1 MSTEGNLPFSCVAET
16 KRDHIRISLL
26 FPRPVQKPCCCSH
39 GRPEKQRQLPNHL
52 TPLSSK
58 SGDLTHL
65 HAAALGC
72 LSAGDRQ
79 WCNYCF
85 KPTGRWL
92 TGSWA
97 AAEREAWS
105 EEVSSRRRK
114 EDRNGQKMPQVQGM
128 DKKRRLKIKPY
139 VRVSQCNKLKYI
151 HKSLKGFCSVA
162 APVEALK
169 TSSAYKKYFFP
180 SYLLLLCG
188 GAVDSLVEAFLRLIV
203 AVFVEPDVLCGEAL
217 HSTHVGAEEGE
228 RGRIRRCNNSNW
240 HLTFCGPTNG
250 HSQVLRLLQPAQ
262 SVTGDERQNVTW
274 LDARPWSGYI
284 TGYNLMQCHRW
295 RCGWET
301 QKSKRNTDSFLLCT
315 TSSKLTQE

>member
-1 MSTEGNLPFSCVAET
+1 MLFLHHILVTSIRKRIEGLGSNKKKQHKTKLLWSLKVTMSAEGNLPFFCVAET
-16 KRDHIRISLL
+16 KSDHIIISLL

-97 AAEREAWS
+97 AAERIAWS

-128 DKKRRLKIKPY
+128 DKNDI
-139 VRVSQCNKLKYI
+139 
-151 HKSLKGFCSVA
+151 
-162 APVEALK
+162 
-169 TSSAYKKYFFP
+169 
-180 SYLLLLCG
+180 
-188 GAVDSLVEAFLRLIV
+188 
-203 AVFVEPDVLCGEAL
+203 
-217 HSTHVGAEEGE
+217 
-228 RGRIRRCNNSNW
+228 
-240 HLTFCGPTNG
+240 
-250 HSQVLRLLQPAQ
+250 
-262 SVTGDERQNVTW
+262 
-274 LDARPWSGYI
+274 
-284 TGYNLMQCHRW
+284 
-295 RCGWET
+295 
-301 QKSKRNTDSFLLCT
+301 
-315 TSSKLTQE
+315 